1 MVCSAQLAA
10 LDCTA
15 QEQIILPT
23 FRQSTTGMKTRFTLF
38 LLVCTTLLWAEP
50 IPQGYYN
57 HAQGLKDSL
66 LKAALHDS
74 ICMGWRVHYGT
85 QGYTYPD
92 SIYYTGTWN
101 YLPQTDQRPDG
112 TIWDMYS
119 NTQRYFPANGGS
131 GCGVEI
137 EHCLP
142 KSWWG
147 WTTNSSEKT
156 DSIGYRAYR
165 DLYHLTPADGSA
177 NGNKSNFPPG
187 HVQKGDK
194 FDNGS
199 FRMDAAKS
207 SQYGYICF
215 EPAEEYRGDF
225 ARAYFYIATAY
236 QNLHWDAS
244 KCGSYIDSTSYL
256 LFRPQVLQVL
266 LDWHRADPVSRKE
279 IERADAVSTIQHN
292 RNPFID
298 HPDLVDYI
306 WGNKQGQAVDFSTLT
321 CTASADYV
329 PTPNTKNL
337 RAYEAT
343 DTTHMGFT
351 AQWQNLQTDYTLD
364 VYTYSTT
371 GKNDTL
377 VSMPAITEKLLNAT
391 PYMGYTGRINNT
403 GSGTNAITMGV
414 SDTDGAVV
422 LHGLG
427 LTREATLS
435 FRASMYKTATTG
447 ELQIFFGENTTA
459 DTVITLPTSRDEVR
473 YSLILPA
480 GTDSV
485 TILSVGGS
493 TKKRACM
500 QELYLVQ
507 GDLSVQ
513 QNSVKGYPKA
523 IPSCGATTNFCT
535 EQVTLPADHS
545 YEQLYYRLTTS
556 SGTRSNEVCVLIPK
570 APTALPDDATL
581 ESSAAEAKKILRNGQ
596 ILILRSG
603 QLYDLFGHRR

>member
-1 MVCSAQLAA
+1 
-10 LDCTA
+10 
-15 QEQIILPT
+15 
-23 FRQSTTGMKTRFTLF
+23 MKTRLTFL
-38 LLVCTTLLWAEP
+38 LLVCSTLLWAEP
-50 IPQGYYN
+50 IPQGYYS

-101 YLPQTDQRPDG
+101 YLPLTDQRPDG

-119 NTQRYFPANGGS
+119 NTRRYFPTNGGS

-147 WTTNSSEKT
+147 WTTKSSEKT

-177 NGNKSNFPPG
+177 NGNKSNYAPG

-236 QNLHWDAS
+236 ADLHWSADA
-244 KCGSYIDSTSYL
+244 CTNYLDSTSYL
-256 LFRPQVLQVL
+256 LFRPQLLAVL

-279 IERADAVSTIQHN
+279 IARADAVSTIQHN
-292 RNPFID
+292 RNPFVD
-298 HPDLVDYI
+298 YPDLVEYI

-329 PTPNTKNL
+329 PAPDTNNL

-343 DTTHMGFT
+343 DTTHTGFT
-351 AQWQNLQTDYTLD
+351 AQWENLQTDYTLD
-364 VYTYSTT
+364 VYTYSVT
-371 GKNDTL
+371 GHNDTL
-377 VSMPAITEKLLNAT
+377 VNMPTITEKLLNST
-391 PYMGYTGRINNT
+391 PYMSYAGRIGT
-403 GSGTNAITMGV
+403 AGTNAITMGV
-414 SDTDGAVV
+414 SNTDGAVI
-422 LHGLG
+422 LHGLN
-427 LTREATLS
+427 LQQEATLM
-435 FRASMYKTATTG
+435 FRASMYKTASNG
-447 ELQIFFGENTTA
+447 ELQIFIDKNTTA
-459 DTVITLPTSRDEVR
+459 DTIITLPTSRDEVR
-473 YSLILPA
+473 YSLTLPA

-513 QNSVKGYPKA
+513 QNSIDGYPMA

-535 EQVTLPADHS
+535 AAVTLQADHT
-545 YEQLYYRLTTS
+545 YKQVFYRLTTP
-556 SGTRSNEVCVLIPK
+556 SGTQSNEIEVPIPD
-570 APTALPDDATL
+570 APTAIPTLPIATTP
-581 ESSAAEAKKILRNGQ
+581 EATKIVRNGQ
-596 ILILRSG
+596 IYILRFG
-603 QLYDLFGHRR
+603 QLYDLLGHPCTLSE

>member
-1 MVCSAQLAA
+1 
-10 LDCTA
+10 
-15 QEQIILPT
+15 
-23 FRQSTTGMKTRFTLF
+23 MKTRLTFL
-38 LLVCTTLLWAEP
+38 LLVCSTLLWAEP
-50 IPQGYYN
+50 IPQGYYS

-101 YLPQTDQRPDG
+101 YLPLTDQRPDG

-119 NTQRYFPANGGS
+119 NTRRYFPTNGGS

-147 WTTNSSEKT
+147 WTTKSSEKT

-177 NGNKSNFPPG
+177 NGNKGNYAPG

-207 SQYGYICF
+207 SLYGYICF

-236 QNLHWDAS
+236 ADLHWSADA
-244 KCGSYIDSTSYL
+244 CTNYLDSTSYL
-256 LFRPQVLQVL
+256 LFRPQLLAVL

-279 IERADAVSTIQHN
+279 IVRADAVSTIQHN

-298 HPDLVDYI
+298 YPDLVEYI
-306 WGNKQGQAVDFSTLT
+306 WGNKQGQTVDFSTLT

-329 PTPNTKNL
+329 PAPDTNNL

-343 DTTHMGFT
+343 DTTHTGFT
-351 AQWQNLQTDYTLD
+351 AQWENLQTDYTLD
-364 VYTYSTT
+364 VYTYSVT
-371 GKNDTL
+371 GQNDTL
-377 VSMPAITEKLLNAT
+377 VNMPAITEKLLNST
-391 PYMGYTGRINNT
+391 PYMSYAGRIGT
-403 GSGTNAITMGV
+403 AGTNAITMGV
-414 SDTDGAVV
+414 SNTDGAVI
-422 LHGLG
+422 LHRLN
-427 LTREATLS
+427 LQQEATLT
-435 FRASMYKTATTG
+435 FRASMYKTASNG
-447 ELQIFFGENTTA
+447 ELQIFINKNTTA

-473 YSLILPA
+473 YSLTLPA

-507 GDLSVQ
+507 GNLSVQ
-513 QNSVKGYPKA
+513 QNSIDGYPMA

-535 EQVTLPADHS
+535 AAVTLPADHT
-545 YEQLYYRLTTS
+545 YKQVFYRLTTP
-556 SGTRSNEVCVLIPK
+556 SGTQSNEIEVPIPD
-570 APTALPDDATL
+570 APTAIPAIPSVTTPEAT
-581 ESSAAEAKKILRNGQ
+581 KIVRNGQ
-596 ILILRSG
+596 IYILRSG
-603 QLYDLFGHRR
+603 QLYDLLGHPCTLSE

>member
-101 YLPQTDQRPDG
+101 YLPLTDQRPDG

-119 NTQRYFPANGGS
+119 NTQRYFPTNGGS

-147 WTTNSSEKT
+147 WTGNSSEKT

-177 NGNKSNFPPG
+177 NGNKSNYAPG

-298 HPDLVDYI
+298 YPDLVEYI
-306 WGNKQGQAVDFSTLT
+306 WGDKQGQAVDFSTLT
-321 CTASADYV
+321 CTASADYM
-329 PTPNTKNL
+329 PAPNTKNL

-343 DTTHMGFT
+343 DTTYTGFT
-351 AQWQNLQTDYTLD
+351 ARWQNLQTDYTLD

-377 VSMPAITEKLLNAT
+377 VNMPAVTEKLLNAT
-391 PYMGYTGRINNT
+391 PYMGCTGRIGT
-403 GSGTNAITMGV
+403 AGTNAITMGV

-473 YSLILPA
+473 YSLTLPA

-603 QLYDLFGHRR
+603 QLYDLFGHQR

>member
-1 MVCSAQLAA
+1 
-10 LDCTA
+10 
-15 QEQIILPT
+15 
-23 FRQSTTGMKTRFTLF
+23 MKTRLTFL
-38 LLVCTTLLWAEP
+38 LLVCSTLLWAEP
-50 IPQGYYN
+50 IPQGYYS

-101 YLPQTDQRPDG
+101 YLPLTDQRPDG

-119 NTQRYFPANGGS
+119 NTHRYFPTNGGS

-147 WTTNSSEKT
+147 WTTKSSEKT

-177 NGNKSNFPPG
+177 NGNKGNYAPG

-236 QNLHWDAS
+236 ADLHWSADA
-244 KCGSYIDSTSYL
+244 CTNYLDSTSYL
-256 LFRPQVLQVL
+256 LFRPQLLAVL

-279 IERADAVSTIQHN
+279 IARADAVSTIQHN

-298 HPDLVDYI
+298 YPDLVEYI

-329 PTPNTKNL
+329 PAPDTNNL

-343 DTTHMGFT
+343 DTTHTGFT
-351 AQWQNLQTDYTLD
+351 AQCENLQTDYTLD
-364 VYTYSTT
+364 VYTYSVT
-371 GKNDTL
+371 GHNDTL
-377 VSMPAITEKLLNAT
+377 VNMPTITEKLLNST
-391 PYMGYTGRINNT
+391 PYMSYAGRIGT
-403 GSGTNAITMGV
+403 AGTNAITMGV
-414 SDTDGAVV
+414 SNTDGAVI
-422 LHGLG
+422 LHGLN
-427 LTREATLS
+427 LQQEATLM
-435 FRASMYKTATTG
+435 FRASMYKTASNG
-447 ELQIFFGENTTA
+447 ELQIFIDKNTTA
-459 DTVITLPTSRDEVR
+459 DTIITLPTSRDEVR
-473 YSLILPA
+473 YSLTLPA

-513 QNSVKGYPKA
+513 QNSIDGYPMA

-535 EQVTLPADHS
+535 AAVTLQADHT
-545 YEQLYYRLTTS
+545 YKQVFYRLTTP
-556 SGTRSNEVCVLIPK
+556 SGTQSNEIEVPIPD
-570 APTALPDDATL
+570 APTAIPTADTATIVAEKVLHRGQIYIRRAGKCYDTLGRPATL
-581 ESSAAEAKKILRNGQ
+581 R
-596 ILILRSG
+596 
-603 QLYDLFGHRR
+603 

>member
-1 MVCSAQLAA
+1 M
-10 LDCTA
+10 
-15 QEQIILPT
+15 
-23 FRQSTTGMKTRFTLF
+23 RTRLTLL
-38 LLVCTTLLWAEP
+38 LLVCTSLLWAEP
-50 IPQGYYN
+50 IPQGYYS

-119 NTQRYFPANGGS
+119 NTRRYFPVNGGS

-147 WTTNSSEKT
+147 WTSKSSEKT

-165 DLYHLTPADGSA
+165 DLYHLTPADGQA
-177 NGNKSNFPPG
+177 NGNKSNYPPG

-194 FDNGS
+194 LDNGS
-199 FRMDAAKS
+199 FRMDKAS
-207 SQYGYICF
+207 SSLYGYICF

-236 QNLHWDAS
+236 SNLHWSADA
-244 KCGSYIDSTSYL
+244 CTSYLDSTSYL
-256 LFRPQVLQVL
+256 LFRPQLLSVL

-279 IERADAVSTIQHN
+279 IARADAVSTIQHN

-298 HPDLVDYI
+298 YPELVEYI
-306 WGNKQGQAVDFSTLT
+306 WGNKQGQAVDFGALT
-321 CTASADYV
+321 CTAAAEYI
-329 PTPNTKNL
+329 PTPDPNNL

-343 DTTHMGFT
+343 DTTYMGFT
-351 AQWQNLQTDYTLD
+351 AQWENLQTDYTLD

-371 GKNDTL
+371 GHNDTL
-377 VSMPAITEKLLNAT
+377 VNMPAITEKLLNAT
-391 PYMGYTGRINNT
+391 PYMSYAGRIGNT

-414 SDTDGAVV
+414 SGTDGAVI
-422 LHGLG
+422 LHRLN
-427 LTREATLS
+427 LQQEATLT
-435 FRASMYKTATTG
+435 FRASMYKTASKG
-447 ELQIFFGENTTA
+447 ELQIFFGTDATPVK
-459 DTVITLPTSRDEVR
+459 TITLPTSRDEVR
-473 YSLILPA
+473 YSLTLPA

-493 TKKRACM
+493 TSKRACM

-507 GDLSVQ
+507 GDLSIQ
-513 QNSVKGYPKA
+513 QQSVDGYPKA

-535 EQVTLPADHS
+535 AAVTLPTDHT
-545 YEQLYYRLTTS
+545 YERVFYRLTTP
-556 SGTRSNEVCVLIPK
+556 SGTQSNEIEVCIPVK
-570 APTALPDDATL
+570 TTTPPTTDATVTT
-581 ESSAAEAKKILRNGQ
+581 AEKVLHHGQIYILRAGKCYDT
-596 ILILRSG
+596 LGRPATLR
-603 QLYDLFGHRR
+603 

>member
-1 MVCSAQLAA
+1 
-10 LDCTA
+10 
-15 QEQIILPT
+15 
-23 FRQSTTGMKTRFTLF
+23 MKTRLTFL
-38 LLVCTTLLWAEP
+38 LLVCSTLLWAEP
-50 IPQGYYN
+50 IPQGYYS

-101 YLPQTDQRPDG
+101 YLPLTDQRPDG

-119 NTQRYFPANGGS
+119 NTHRYFPTNGGS

-147 WTTNSSEKT
+147 WTTKSSEKT

-177 NGNKSNFPPG
+177 NGNKSNYAPG

-225 ARAYFYIATAY
+225 ARAYLYIATAY
-236 QNLHWDAS
+236 ADLHWSSDA
-244 KCGSYIDSTSYL
+244 CTNYLDSTSYL
-256 LFRPQVLQVL
+256 LFRPQLLAVL

-279 IERADAVSTIQHN
+279 IARADAVSTIQHN

-298 HPDLVDYI
+298 YPDLVEYI

-329 PTPNTKNL
+329 PAPDTNNL

-343 DTTHMGFT
+343 DTTHTGFT
-351 AQWQNLQTDYTLD
+351 AQWENLQTGYTLD
-364 VYTYSTT
+364 VYTYSVT
-371 GKNDTL
+371 GHNDTL
-377 VSMPAITEKLLNAT
+377 VNMPAITEKLLNST
-391 PYMGYTGRINNT
+391 PYMSYAGRIGT
-403 GSGTNAITMGV
+403 AGTNAITMGV
-414 SDTDGAVV
+414 SNTDGAVI
-422 LHGLG
+422 LHGLN
-427 LTREATLS
+427 LQQEATLM
-435 FRASMYKTATTG
+435 FRASMYKTASNG
-447 ELQIFFGENTTA
+447 ELQIFIDKNTTA
-459 DTVITLPTSRDEVR
+459 DTIITLPTSRDEVR
-473 YSLILPA
+473 YSLTLPA

-513 QNSVKGYPKA
+513 QNSIDGYPMA

-535 EQVTLPADHS
+535 AAVTLPADHT
-545 YEQLYYRLTTS
+545 YKQVFYRLTTP
-556 SGTRSNEVCVLIPK
+556 SGTQSNEIEVHIPD
-570 APTALPDDATL
+570 APTAIPTADTATIVAEKVLHRGQIYIRRAGKCYDTLGRPATL
-581 ESSAAEAKKILRNGQ
+581 R
-596 ILILRSG
+596 
-603 QLYDLFGHRR
+603 